1 MAEMVFQV
9 FRPQD
14 IGGKKTGKENPLRLL
29 DQIDHRLL
37 GGDRHRLDMARPAAA
52 LEPFSQGGHRARD
65 RIGYPL
71 GGNSFGLAGSGQY
84 ILFAHGQLVLVNN
97 TAHATRSNIIMP

>member
-52 LEPFSQGGHRARD
+52 LEPLGQGGHRPRNGVAH
-65 RIGYPL
+65 PL
-71 GGNSFGLAGSGQY
+71 GGDGFGFARPSQH
-84 ILFAHGQLVLVNN
+84 ILFAHGQLVLVKN